1 MSEKSLLAKID
12 FILEMMNNIN
22 KIVERH
28 NGIVDSL
35 NDFEGQMALLM
46 AISQIGETLKK
57 LDDFIIEKYD
67 LKADKEG
74 AYYTRNYI
82 VHDYEGV
89 DLGFIE
95 NIMRVYLP
103 KLKEKILKI
112 KTDFEKMES
121 KTPSPK
127 Q

>member
-1 MSEKSLLAKID
+1 MSERSLLAKID
-12 FILEMMNNIN
+12 FILEMMNNID

-57 LDDFIIEKYD
+57 LDDFVIEKYD
-67 LKADKEG
+67 LKSDKEG

-103 KLKEKILKI
+103 KLKEKIIKI
-112 KTDFEKMES
+112 KKDFENRV
-121 KTPSPK
+121 
-127 Q
+127 

>member
-46 AISQIGETLKK
+46 AISQIEKHLK
-57 LDDFIIEKYD
+57 
-67 LKADKEG
+67 
-74 AYYTRNYI
+74 N
-82 VHDYEGV
+82 
-89 DLGFIE
+89 
-95 NIMRVYLP
+95 
-103 KLKEKILKI
+103 
-112 KTDFEKMES
+112 
-121 KTPSPK
+121 
-127 Q
+127 